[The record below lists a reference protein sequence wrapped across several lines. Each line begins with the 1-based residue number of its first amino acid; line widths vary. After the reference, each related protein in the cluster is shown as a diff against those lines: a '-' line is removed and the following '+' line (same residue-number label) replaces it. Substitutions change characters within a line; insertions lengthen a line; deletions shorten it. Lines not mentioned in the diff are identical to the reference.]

1 MALDE
6 SQMTQFEETGHLTVA
21 PLLSRAQLD
30 AVRERAIAIAG
41 RVDFPMYPGC
51 V

>member
-21 PLLSRAQLD
+21 SLLSRAQLE
-30 AVRERAIAIAG
+30 AVRERAIAG